1 MMVVKT
7 DPVKWQDRGMG
18 TGSRH
23 VTEQI
28 DRPARVVYAYASDPA
43 NLAHWAP
50 GLGGSVRREEGRWL
64 VDVPG
69 GGGVAEVVF
78 VARNDLGVMDH
89 EVHLPDGQIVYI
101 PFRVIADGEH
111 AEIVFTVRRAPG
123 MTDDEF
129 DRDAAAVA
137 TDLATLK
144 RILEG

>member
-1 MMVVKT
+1 MAT
-7 DPVKWQDRGMG
+7 E
-18 TGSRH
+18 SRH

-28 DRPARVVYAYASDPA
+28 DRPARTVYEYAADPA

-50 GLGGSVRREEGRWL
+50 GLGGSVRLEDGRWL
-64 VDVPG
+64 VDVP
-69 GGGVAEVVF
+69 GGVAEVVF

-111 AEIVFTVRRAPG
+111 SEIVFTVRRAPG

-129 DRDAAAVA
+129 DRDAASVA